1 MTFSMTQYKAVSN
14 WLFFCAFMVFAM
26 AVIGAV
32 TRLTESGLSITE
44 WKPITGTLPPLNEAE
59 WEHQF
64 ALYKNSPEFAAK
76 HFWMDLSD
84 FKKIFFWEWLHRLW
98 GRSIGL
104 VYVVPLVWF
113 AVRRELPKGWGW
125 KFTALLALGGLQG
138 FIGWFMVQSGLIDR
152 PSVSHF
158 RLALHLGMA
167 LLLFAVLIW
176 FALDLRKTTHPANP
190 VPRFAAWGWGVL
202 ALVSTTILW
211 GAFVAGLDAG
221 MIYNEFPKMGAGFVP
236 SDFGDPLTSA
246 AGVQFVHRWL
256 AVVTLFAVL
265 GYAWLMR
272 GSSKLVLALA
282 LMVVVQVGLGLGTLL
297 TQVNLHLAASHQAGA
312 AILLGLLVALL
323 QGYHAQKRRD

>member
-1 MTFSMTQYKAVSN
+1 
-14 WLFFCAFMVFAM
+14 MVFAM
-26 AVIGAV
+26 AVIGAI

-44 WKPITGTLPPLNEAE
+44 WKPISGALPPLNEAA
-59 WEHQF
+59 WLHQF
-64 ALYKNSPEFAAK
+64 ELYKNSPEFAAK
-76 HFWMDLSD
+76 HFWMELSD

-104 VYVVPLVWF
+104 VYALPLLWF
-113 AVRRELPKGWGW
+113 VVRRRLPKGSGW
-125 KFTALLALGGLQG
+125 KFAALLALGGLQG

-167 LLLFAVLIW
+167 LVLFAALIW
-176 FALDLRKTTHPANP
+176 LALDLRNGAPVHPKP
-190 VPRFAAWGWGVL
+190 LPRCAAWGWGVL
-202 ALVSTTILW
+202 ALISTTIIW

-221 MIYNEFPKMGAGFVP
+221 LIYNEFPKMGAGLVP
-236 SDFGDPLTSA
+236 TDFGNPLTSA

-256 AVVTLFAVL
+256 AVGTMLAVL

-272 GSSKLVLALA
+272 GSSKLVPALA
-282 LMVVVQVGLGLGTLL
+282 AMVLVQVGLGFGTLL

-312 AILLGLLVALL
+312 IILLGLMMALL
-323 QGYHAQKRRD
+323 QEQHVIKRTLKS